1 MDPLVV
7 VILFIFGIAIG
18 SFLNVV
24 TLRYDG
30 EHFLFDPKEIGGR
43 SHCVHCKATLRWF
56 ELVPLFSF
64 LAQGGRCRRCKTRLN
79 IQYPIVEL
87 ISGIIFVFVPLA
99 LGIGLVSPAT
109 LATTPLAVPLVL
121 VAAIWVAVFEAL
133 LVMAVIDIRLGIIP
147 DEVNIFLGVL
157 GVFLVILS
165 AGYFGQGNIS
175 FLGPYA
181 GIFGLQGSMVIARL
195 VGAVGGGIFFAFL
208 IAVTRGRGMGMGDL
222 KLAIPL
228 GLLFGWPD
236 IIFVMVFAFIFGA
249 LAGVTAIVRGKSTMK
264 GTLPFGPFLALGA
277 VTMFFWG
284 PAIFGWY
291 FSLLG
296 IR

>member
-1 MDPLVV
+1 MSAPLLVV
-7 VILFIFGIAIG
+7 LFIFGIAIG

-30 EHFLFDPKEIGGR
+30 DRFLLDTKMIGGR
-43 SHCVHCKATLRWF
+43 SHCPHCKATLRWF
-56 ELVPLFSF
+56 ELVPLLSF
-64 LAQGGRCRRCKTRLN
+64 LIQGGRCRRCKTRLS

-87 ISGIIFVFVPLA
+87 LSGLIFVSVPFT
-99 LGIGLVSPAT
+99 LGVGAAPVALVSA
-109 LATTPLAVPLVL
+109 LW
-121 VAAIWVAVFEAL
+121 VAAFEAL

-147 DEVNIFLGVL
+147 DEVNIFLGVI
-157 GVFLVILS
+157 GIFLLIVS
-165 AGYFGQGNIS
+165 AGYFGTENIS

-181 GIFGLQGSMVIARL
+181 GIFGWQGSIVLARL
-195 VGAVGGGIFFAFL
+195 AGAVVGGAFFALL

-236 IIFVMVFAFIFGA
+236 ILFVLVFAFVIGAVAGIFVVA
-249 LAGVTAIVRGKSTMK
+249 RGKNTMK

-277 VTMFFWG
+277 VTVFFWG
-284 PAIFGWY
+284 PLIFTWY

-296 IR
+296 LR